1 MSTASSP
8 RLFQP
13 IQVGDMQLTHRIV
26 LAPLT
31 RNRVDPNTN
40 IILPIVREYYAQR
53 ASIPGTLLIGEA
65 TWVAQKAGAYTL
77 TVPSPGIW
85 SETQITAWREV
96 TEAVHAKGSFIY
108 CQLFAMGRGATTPEL
123 ADPDFDFDLV
133 SASAIP
139 LPGETITPRE
149 LTVPEV
155 QEYVQLFV
163 TAAENAVHKAGFDGV
178 EIHGFQAHYLPLV
191 EHYYTA
197 NGYLLDAFLQDTAN
211 QRTDAYGGS
220 PENRARMLLETVSA
234 TVKAVGESKV
244 AVRLSPWSTYQRMLM
259 EDPIPT
265 FSHVVRSLR
274 AFPRLAYLSIIEPR
288 VAGNITV
295 EATADN
301 ARHSNDFIREI
312 WGTRTLISGGA
323 YTRET
328 ALERAETGEII
339 ALGGPSLQTPIR
351 LSKEIPLTRGDRSTY
366 YVSTHDPEG
375 YTSYPFAK

>member
-1 MSTASSP
+1 MATASSP

-13 IQVGDMQLTHRIV
+13 IQVGDMQLTHRVV

-40 IILPIVREYYAQR
+40 VILPIVREYYAQR

-85 SETQITAWREV
+85 SETQITAWRQV

-149 LTVPEV
+149 LTVPEI
-155 QEYVQLFV
+155 QEYVKLFA

-178 EIHGFQAHYLPLV
+178 EIHG
-191 EHYYTA
+191 A

-234 TVKAVGESKV
+234 TVEAVGESKV
-244 AVRLSPWSTYQRMLM
+244 AVRLSPWSTYQGMLM

-274 AFPRLAYLSIIEPR
+274 AFPLLAYLSIIEPR

-328 ALERAETGEII
+328 ALERAENGEII
-339 ALGGPSLQTPIR
+339 AFGRAFLANPDLPLR